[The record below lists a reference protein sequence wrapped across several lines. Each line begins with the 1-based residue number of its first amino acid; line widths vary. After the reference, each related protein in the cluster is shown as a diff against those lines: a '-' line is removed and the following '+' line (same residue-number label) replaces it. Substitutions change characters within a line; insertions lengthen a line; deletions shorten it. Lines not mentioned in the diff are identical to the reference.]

1 MISVT
6 PVVSAVF
13 PALCALAA
21 QPPAADPPGTQ
32 TPPAAAAETA
42 PPAATASAG
51 GYLLSDRRI
60 HEDPELLWPGFLSG
74 LRGFEGFHWPVGNPI
89 YFEPP
94 MNESHLRPIYI
105 HHTFANGSQV
115 AGGHLD
121 VIAAQARIALT
132 ERLSFIATK
141 DGYSFLNADGLPE
154 DEGWNDIAAGLKYTF
169 YADPENQLLMA
180 AGARYQFE
188 SGDDEVL
195 QGNVPEL
202 SPFFSIAKGFDR
214 LHFLAAIT
222 HRIPLDSGDG
232 NNVLQWDL
240 HIDYDIAP
248 DVLPGLA
255 PFFELHGL
263 HYLDDGDRVPL
274 SVGGIDYANL
284 GSDNV
289 SGSTV
294 ITAGIGARWE
304 LTPHASVGVGYHH
317 ALTNVNADTF
327 KDRFMI
333 DFILRW

>member
-1 MISVT
+1 MIAALLVPT
-6 PVVSAVF
+6 AGISAFV
-13 PALCALAA
+13 ALAA
-21 QPPAADPPGTQ
+21 QPPTSAPP
-32 TPPAAAAETA
+32 PDSAPAAEPAPAET
-42 PPAATASAG
+42 PATSTEG
-51 GYLLSDRRI
+51 PRYLLSDTRL

-105 HHTFANGSQV
+105 HHSFADGSQV
-115 AGGHLD
+115 GGGDLD

-141 DGYSFLNADGLPE
+141 DGYSFLDAGGLPE

-169 YADPENQLLMA
+169 YADPDAQLLMA
-180 AGARYQFE
+180 FGARYQFE

-202 SPFFSIAKGFDR
+202 SPFFSIAKGFGR
-214 LHFLAAIT
+214 LHILAAIT
-222 HRIPLDSGDG
+222 DRISLDGGDG

-240 HIDYDIAP
+240 HLDYDIAP

-284 GSDNV
+284 GSEDV

-304 LTPHASVGVGYHH
+304 LSPHASIGFGYHH

-327 KDRFMI
+327 EDRFTL

>member
-1 MISVT
+1 MIAALLAST
-6 PVVSAVF
+6 AGI
-13 PALCALAA
+13 PAILAIGA
-21 QPPAADPPGTQ
+21 QPPAGEPPA
-32 TPPAAAAETA
+32 TPPPVAQTA
-42 PPAATASAG
+42 PADAPPPSTDG
-51 GYLLSDRRI
+51 PRYLLSETRI
-60 HEDPELLWPGFLSG
+60 HEDPELFWPGFLSG
-74 LRGFEGFHWPVGNPI
+74 LRGFEGLHWPVGNPI

-105 HHTFANGSQV
+105 HHNFADGSQV
-115 AGGHLD
+115 GGGDLD
-121 VIAAQARIALT
+121 VIAAQARIAIT

-141 DGYSFLNADGLPE
+141 DGYSFLDAGGLPE

-169 YADPENQLLMA
+169 YADPEAQLLMA

-214 LHFLAAIT
+214 FHIIAAIT
-222 HRIPLDSGDG
+222 DRISLDGGDG

-240 HIDYDIAP
+240 HLDCDIAP
-248 DVLPGLA
+248 DILPGFA

-263 HYLDDGDRVPL
+263 HYLDDGDRVAL
-274 SVGGIDYANL
+274 NVGGIDYANL

-304 LTPHASVGVGYHH
+304 LSPHASFGIGYHH

-327 KDRFMI
+327 EDRLTI